1 MYRELDQTPWVVARY
16 MKVAGEIYG
25 RGPLV
30 TALPDIKTLNATKRM
45 LLQNASLAIAGMY
58 TAADDGVL
66 NPQTIS
72 IVPGAIIPVARNGGP
87 QGPSIM
93 PLPRSGDF
101 NLAQIVINDLSVSI
115 KKVMLDDTL
124 PPDTMSAR
132 SATEVQARMQELA
145 SNMGAAF
152 GRLITEAMLPIVA
165 RVLDVMD
172 QQNLIDMPLRVDGQ
186 QVKVTPISPLA
197 KAQNSE
203 ELESVLQFMQL
214 TQEIGPAGQ
223 MAINMDE
230 AVNFIADRLGVPMR
244 VLTTKDERAAMT
256 AQMAEA
262 MEAQMADQQAAPP
275 EGAPA

>member
-1 MYRELDQTPWVVARY
+1 

-101 NLAQIVINDLSVSI
+101 NLAQIIINDLSVSI

-214 TQEIGPAGQ
+214 TQQIGPAGQ